1 MDFSPLNQS
10 GGIMAQLSL
19 FWDFF
24 IYPLTVID
32 HDMFFVLLAALVVL
46 SVVQIIRGI
55 LCYFG
60 S

>member
-1 MDFSPLNQS
+1 
-10 GGIMAQLSL
+10 MAQLSL
-19 FWDFF
+19 FWNFF

-32 HDMFFVLLAALVVL
+32 HDMFFVLLAALILL